1 MTTTKPA
8 KLFTVP
14 AGTPAG
20 KCRGPS
26 CGAVIYWIRVNGVPM
41 PVDCDAADVKGCKRP
56 SMTKDTAQGDMFASS
71 GTAAVYD
78 GKGVSHF
85 ATCPDAEMFRRRDHT

>member
-1 MTTTKPA
+1 MTTTT

-26 CGAVIYWIRVNGVPM
+26 CGAVIYWIRINGVPM
-41 PVDCDAADVKGCKRP
+41 PVDCEPGNVTGCRRP
-56 SMTKDTAQGDMFASS
+56 SETKDTSQRDMFSS
-71 GTAAVYD
+71 NGTAAVYD
-78 GKGVSHF
+78 GKGISHF
-85 ATCPDAEMFRRRDHT
+85 ANCPDAELFRRRDQ